1 MKLRTLSGNSLVS
14 STHEPGL
21 GSGTSLVGTGNHIDV
36 LEACSLNLPTNNT
49 KNFKF
54 KFYRWIILK
63 YNLPSSNT

>member
-36 LEACSLNLPTNNT
+36 LEACSLNLPKNNML
-49 KNFKF
+49 
-54 KFYRWIILK
+54 YI
-63 YNLPSSNT
+63 YNLSPIFGHVI